1 MAREHRFSAGAAL
14 VGLLCIGIG
23 LLFILEVAGSL
34 VVQPEIL
41 WPAAI
46 IGLGVALVV
55 EAVVRHAE
63 RP

>member
-1 MAREHRFSAGAAL
+1 MEREHRFSPGAAL
-14 VGLLCIGIG
+14 AGLMCIGIG

-34 VVQPEIL
+34 VVRPEVL

-46 IGLGVALVV
+46 IGLGVALVI